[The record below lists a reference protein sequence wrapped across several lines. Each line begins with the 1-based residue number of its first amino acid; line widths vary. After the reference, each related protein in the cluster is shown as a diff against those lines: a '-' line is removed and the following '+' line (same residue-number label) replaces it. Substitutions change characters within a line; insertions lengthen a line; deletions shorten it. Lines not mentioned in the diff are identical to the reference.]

1 MLTLKLIDDN
11 PITAQAFFD
20 LTDNNRAYLRQW
32 LPWLDLVNS
41 VDDTQNTLNM
51 RVLSDKAGTTI
62 NCFMMINSAIV
73 GIIDVR
79 EIKDSQSEL
88 GVIAMVGY
96 WIAKEHSGKGHTTTA
111 LKAMSKLCKQKG
123 IDTLILRANPDN
135 VGSNKVA
142 INAGFIYQ
150 RTDKNASELYGKKID
165 LNIYQLTL

>member
-1 MLTLKLIDDN
+1 MLTLKPIDDH
-11 PITAQAFFD
+11 PITAQTFFE
-20 LTDNNRAYLRQW
+20 LTDNNRAYLKQW

-41 VDDTQNTLNM
+41 VNDTQCTLTT

-62 NCFMMINSAIV
+62 NCFMMMDNAIV

-79 EIKDSQSEL
+79 DIKDSQNEL
-88 GVIAMVGY
+88 GVMAMVGY
-96 WIAKEHSGKGHTTTA
+96 WITKEHSGKGHTTTA

-135 VGSNKVA
+135 IGSNKVA
-142 INAGFIYQ
+142 MKAGFVYQ
-150 RTDKNASELYGKKID
+150 RTDKNAAELYGKKID